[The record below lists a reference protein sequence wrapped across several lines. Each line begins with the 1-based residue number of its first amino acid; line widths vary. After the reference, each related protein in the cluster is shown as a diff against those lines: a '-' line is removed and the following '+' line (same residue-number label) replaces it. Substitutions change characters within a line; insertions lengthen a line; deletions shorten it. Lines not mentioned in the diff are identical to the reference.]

1 VFDCS
6 RDAELWIR
14 HALKSC
20 VPINVWKSI
29 GERLAFVCMDSSD
42 GRRLTR
48 EFCENHE
55 IILLSERIIP
65 RGYRAE
71 DDPKVRYFW
80 FAVLHEVAHAYRDH
94 VSPAAIS
101 AEENAAQEGDA
112 DELAYA
118 WFNKY
123 LKSKKQPEF
132 TSAELEKAKAASQ
145 EAWDKA
151 FGGH

>member
-1 VFDCS
+1 MFDCS
-6 RDAELWIR
+6 YDAELWIR
-14 HALKSC
+14 HALKCC
-20 VPINVWKSI
+20 VPVNVWKSI

-48 EFCENHE
+48 EFCDNHE
-55 IILLSERIIP
+55 IILLSERIVP

-94 VSPAAIS
+94 ISPNAIS
-101 AEENAAQEGDA
+101 AEENAAQEVDA
-112 DELAYA
+112 DELAFA

-132 TSAELEKAKAASQ
+132 TTAEFTKAKAASD

-151 FGGH
+151 FGKH

>member
-1 VFDCS
+1 
-6 RDAELWIR
+6 
-14 HALKSC
+14 

-55 IILLSERIIP
+55 IVILSERIVP
-65 RGYRAE
+65 RGVLAE
-71 DDPKVRYFW
+71 DDPKVRYFM
-80 FAVLHEVAHAYRDH
+80 FAVLHEIAHAYCDH
-94 VSPAAIS
+94 EAPNAIS
-101 AEENAAQEGDA
+101 AAGNAAQEGDA

-118 WFNKY
+118 WLNKY

-132 TSAELEKAKAASQ
+132 TDAELERAKAASQ
-145 EAWDKA
+145 AEWDKA
-151 FGGH
+151 FGKH